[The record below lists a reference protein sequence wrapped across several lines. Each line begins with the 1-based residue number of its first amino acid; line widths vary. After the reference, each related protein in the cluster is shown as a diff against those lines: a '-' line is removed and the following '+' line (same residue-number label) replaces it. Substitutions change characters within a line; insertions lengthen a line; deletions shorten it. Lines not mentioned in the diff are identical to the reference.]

1 MRASRTTILSLLL
14 LFLAGDTV
22 VVFAK
27 KPPRDVLG
35 LRIGMTEQAAHK
47 RLRKIATQER
57 RKRKKDGE
65 QEIWILK
72 NDSRFEY
79 LLTRFNREHQLTLIM
94 VVAHPN
100 RIKYTDI
107 ATVNEAT
114 VATDGRNFSYRWKI
128 DRSGDRPASLLI
140 ARGSSSEYLTS
151 YSFYPAKE

>member
-1 MRASRTTILSLLL
+1 MRATKRTILSLLL
-14 LFLAGDTV
+14 LFLVGDIAV
-22 VVFAK
+22 VIAK

-47 RLRKIATQER
+47 RLLKIATQER

-79 LLTRFNREHQLTLIM
+79 LLTRFNREHKLTLIT

-107 ATVNEAT
+107 ATVNQAT

-128 DRSGDRPASLLI
+128 DRSGERPASLLI
-140 ARGSSSEYLTS
+140 ARGSSAEYLTS